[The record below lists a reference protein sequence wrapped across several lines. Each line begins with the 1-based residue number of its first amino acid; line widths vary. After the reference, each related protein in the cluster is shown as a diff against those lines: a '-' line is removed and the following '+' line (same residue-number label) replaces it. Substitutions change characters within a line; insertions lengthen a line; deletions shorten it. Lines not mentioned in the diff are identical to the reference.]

1 MSKDCKKCDPKTK
14 KVSSIPTGT
23 KTPLM
28 KVARDGDTKRVDT
41 LIKNGANINAFDEN
55 FSTALIQAADKG
67 RFECVG
73 LLLKAGANVNMSNI
87 SGINALMSAVYGN
100 HVECVDALLT
110 AGASAETPKRMCRNV
125 PPLIAAASD
134 TLAGH
139 FECMKLL
146 VKAGANLNVHHS
158 RDHISQTPL
167 ISTVLEEKKLEF
179 LINAGCDVNVT
190 GPNGM
195 SALMKAAARGK
206 LSCSQMLLNA
216 GANVNAQDKFDGNT
230 PLIYAALGHLEFLA
244 YNLGNPFHLNVAAP
258 GTSECLK
265 LLLDAGA
272 DVNKPD
278 QRGNTSLHIAA
289 FGTNVECLKLLI
301 EAEADVNANTTT
313 PIAVLKHVIM
323 KFITTRDKPPI
334 PPPAHTLPKPKQT
347 QQLPTDAL
355 NCLRLL
361 LKAGSPMHE
370 LCSCPIRKHKD
381 TMSEVNTNDSKPS
394 LFQEYFKLLHAAGE
408 LHWSIPPLGVKE
420 REILTLKDI
429 CRDVIRNHLIDL
441 DPHTNLF
448 SAESQS
454 YTCLVISNPS
464 Y

>member
-28 KVARDGDTKRVDT
+28 KAARDGDTKRVDT
-41 LIKNGANINAFDEN
+41 LIKNGANINAFDQN
-55 FSTALIQAADKG
+55 FSTALIQAANKG

-87 SGINALMSAVYGN
+87 SGTNALMSAVYGS

-125 PPLIAAASD
+125 PPLIAAASG

-158 RDHISQTPL
+158 RDPISQTPL

-179 LINAGCDVNVT
+179 LINAGCGVNVT

-206 LSCSQMLLNA
+206 LSCCQMLLNA
-216 GANVNAQDKFDGNT
+216 GANVNAQDKIDGNT
-230 PLIYAALGHLEFLA
+230 PLIYAVTGHLEFVVFCLQH
-244 YNLGNPFHLNVAAP
+244 PFHLNVAAP

-278 QRGNTSLHIAA
+278 HIGNISLHAAA
-289 FGTNVECLKLLI
+289 FGTNVKCLKLLI
-301 EAEADVNANTTT
+301 ETGADVNANIAT
-313 PIAVLKHVIM
+313 PIVLLKHVILGV
-323 KFITTRDKPPI
+323 ITSRDKPPI
-334 PPPAHTLPKPKQT
+334 PPPAHTLPQP
-347 QQLPTDAL
+347 
-355 NCLRLL
+355 
-361 LKAGSPMHE
+361 
-370 LCSCPIRKHKD
+370 
-381 TMSEVNTNDSKPS
+381 
-394 LFQEYFKLLHAAGE
+394 
-408 LHWSIPPLGVKE
+408 
-420 REILTLKDI
+420 
-429 CRDVIRNHLIDL
+429 
-441 DPHTNLF
+441 
-448 SAESQS
+448 
-454 YTCLVISNPS
+454 
-464 Y
+464 